1 VILSLEP
8 KTSFDRITEFVYLGS
23 RVGSLADFHRLRAH
37 GVRACVDMKR
47 EGPDPWSFEA
57 FLWLPTAD
65 QHAPNPLHL
74 RIGIAFLRQCE
85 QARMPV
91 IVLCMAGVGR
101 SSSLVLAY
109 LLASSHRG
117 HEPNEAL
124 AFLCARRACVN
135 PSAEQIAAAVEAARG
150 FED

>member
-1 VILSLEP
+1 
-8 KTSFDRITEFVYLGS
+8 
-23 RVGSLADFHRLRAH
+23 
-37 GVRACVDMKR
+37 MKR

-65 QHAPNPLHL
+65 QHPPNPLHL

-85 QARMPV
+85 EARMPV

-101 SSSLVLAY
+101 SSSLVLAH
-109 LLASSHRG
+109 LLAGSHRG
-117 HEPNEAL
+117 KDPEEAL

-135 PSAEQIAAAVEAARG
+135 PSPDQIAAAVEAARA
-150 FED
+150 FEG